1 MILQNSRVFIM
12 KNKKIKFFDVQKI
25 NQKYKENFKNRFES
39 FLNSEK
45 IILGEKTEEFES
57 KFSIYCGSKYSL
69 GISNGLDALKLILI
83 AYIEMGIF
91 AKGDEIIV
99 PANTY
104 IASILSISES
114 GLKPVLV
121 DADINTYNIDFHK
134 IESKITSKTKGIMI
148 VHLYGQIVFSN
159 ILSELAK
166 KYNLK
171 IIEDSAQ
178 AHGATYH
185 GIKAGCLGDASGFSF
200 YPTKNLGALGEAGA
214 ITTNDIEL
222 FKVIKD
228 LRNYGSEKRYFNKY
242 KGYNCRIDELQSSF
256 LIAKLKNLDRDNEIR
271 RKNAEYLSNNI
282 NNPEIILPKC
292 INNKDSHVWHLYVVR
307 IDARED
313 FAEYLE
319 SKNIQT
325 IVHYPIPPHKQAA
338 YNEFKN
344 DSFPV
349 SELIHK
355 TVLSLPSNIHLKQS
369 ELDYIIDICNEF

>member
-1 MILQNSRVFIM
+1 M

-25 NQKYKENFKNRFES
+25 NHEYKENFKNRFEN
-39 FLNSEK
+39 FLSSEK
-45 IILGEKTEEFES
+45 IILGKKTEEFENL
-57 KFSIYCGSKYSL
+57 FSTYCGSKYSL

-121 DADINTYNIDFHK
+121 DADINTYNIDVNK
-134 IESKITSKTKGIMI
+134 IENKITSKTKGIMI

-166 KYNLK
+166 KYKLK

-178 AHGATYH
+178 AHGARYNNTR
-185 GIKAGCLGDASGFSF
+185 AGCLGDASGFSF

-222 FKVIKD
+222 YNVIKD

-242 KGYNCRIDELQSSF
+242 KGYNCRIDELQSSL
-256 LIAKLKNLDRDNEIR
+256 LIEKLKNLDRDNEIR

-282 NNPEIILPKC
+282 NNSKIILPKC

-307 IDARED
+307 VDARED

-325 IVHYPIPPHKQAA
+325 IIHYPIPPHKQAA

-344 DSFPV
+344 DSFPE

-369 ELDYIIDICNEF
+369 ELDYIIDICNEY